1 MFFYFTIKKHIM
13 NISAYNILGS
23 SMLSENNTF
32 NITTDLF
39 YIGTGIGL
47 SCGVLTS
54 IIIAR
59 YLYYKRQFRLHNAQ
73 VVFEEETHIDELI
86 KNNNDLSA

>member
-1 MFFYFTIKKHIM
+1 MHIM
-13 NISAYNILGS
+13 NISAYNILAS
-23 SMLSENNTF
+23 STHSENNKF
-32 NITTDLF
+32 HISTDLF

-47 SCGVLTS
+47 SCGVLTA

>member
-1 MFFYFTIKKHIM
+1 M

-23 SMLSENNTF
+23 SMLSEKNTF

-54 IIIAR
+54 IILAH
-59 YLYYKRQFRLHNAQ
+59 YLYYKRQIRLHNAQ
-73 VVFEEETHIDELI
+73 VVFEEQTHINETHIHELI
-86 KNNNDLSA
+86 KSNNDLSA